1 MMVCPLPDPP
11 PRYAQ
16 GREPE
21 LTVPSPA
28 CGDNMRFKSVLRRRL
43 TFRLCRSQRTGWGQG
58 KQRALLFYAL
68 MLALPFALSGCGTS
82 SGPRKADT
90 SPGRGGGYYLDDG
103 PGDNAPANLD
113 AVPDAVPRTE
123 PINRATS
130 RPYQVM
136 GRSYTPMTEL
146 APYRERG
153 LATWYGRRYHGK
165 QTSSGE
171 AYDMYGMTAAHTTL
185 PIPSYARVTNVDNGR
200 SVIVRINDRGPF
212 IGERLIDLSY
222 VAAYKLDLLRTGS
235 GMVEVESI
243 LAASAS
249 PMARA
254 PAEQSTQP
262 ARAPAIAETRIPPS
276 VPQSQAATVNAA
288 GHYVQLGAFSVKENA
303 DRFLERVRALL
314 DADQSPVSVVP
325 AGALYRIQSGP
336 YADRHAAEQAA
347 LRFESLLGSVPVLT
361 SPR

>member
-1 MMVCPLPDPP
+1 MSPLPDPP
-11 PRYAQ
+11 PRCAQ
-16 GREPE
+16 GRKRVDNLRCAQAKKPA
-21 LTVPSPA
+21 LAFPPSA
-28 CGDNMRFKSVLRRRL
+28 CGE
-43 TFRLCRSQRTGWGQG
+43 RSGWGRDRQRTLLVY
-58 KQRALLFYAL
+58 ALL
-68 MLALPFALSGCGTS
+68 LALPFALNACSTS

-90 SPGRGGGYYLDDG
+90 PGSRGGGYYLNDG

-113 AVPDAVPRTE
+113 AVPDAVPKAE

-136 GRSYTPMTEL
+136 GRQYTPMTEL

-171 AYDMYGMTAAHTTL
+171 TYDMYTMTAAHTTL
-185 PIPSYARVTNVDNGR
+185 PIPSYARVTSVDNGR
-200 SVIVRINDRGPF
+200 SVVVRINDRGPF
-212 IGERLIDLSY
+212 IGGRLIDLSY
-222 VAAYKLDLLRTGS
+222 VAAYKLDLLRSGS

-243 LAASAS
+243 LTTGAS
-249 PMARA
+249 PVARA

-262 ARAPAIAETRIPPS
+262 AGALAIAEPQTPPS
-276 VPQSQAATVNAA
+276 VQQTATVAAAPA
-288 GHYVQLGAFSVKENA
+288 GHYVQLAAFSVKENA

-314 DADQSPVSVVP
+314 DADQAPVSVAS
-325 AGALYRIQSGP
+325 AGTLYRVQSGP
-336 YADRHAAEQAA
+336 YADRRAAEQAA
-347 LRFESLLGSVPVLT
+347 LRFESLLGSAPVIT